1 MSNPVSTNALSLPN
15 ILSAIGEVGRRLC
28 EIAASEGAAGNISCF
43 GRWSEPV
50 EEFFPESQPI
60 DLSEAM
66 PELAGGLVIATGSGR
81 RLREVGQSAE
91 ANLGAVRISEDGK
104 TARLYTSPQKMFARL
119 TSEFNSHL
127 AVHRDCVGRD
137 NLNFHAL
144 VHAQPVHITYL
155 SHIARYQDELYLNR
169 HILRWEPEGIV
180 TIPEGV
186 GFLPF
191 EVPGSDALM
200 KANVESLRTHRI
212 VLWAKHGV
220 MARSSHSV
228 KNACDLIEY
237 AETGALYEYL
247 NLTNHGLAEGLSVE
261 EIQRVCAAFNI
272 KQNIF

>member
-1 MSNPVSTNALSLPN
+1 MSMKDPHPPLEEFVA
-15 ILSAIGEVGRRLC
+15 AIGETGRRLS

-43 GRWSEPV
+43 YGWNLPV
-50 EEFFPESQPI
+50 EEIFPESASMPLPQPV
-60 DLSEAM
+60 
-66 PELAGGLVIATGSGR
+66 PEVGGGTIIVTGSGR
-81 RLREVGQSAE
+81 RLREVARAPE
-91 ANLGAVRISEDGK
+91 ENLAAVVIAEDGAS
-104 TARLYTSPQKMFARL
+104 ARIHTSPRKRFERV

-127 AVHRDCVGRD
+127 AVHCDCVKREKT
-137 NLNFHAL
+137 NFHAL
-144 VHAQPVHITYL
+144 VHAQPVHLTYL
-155 SHIARYQDELYLNR
+155 SHIARYQDEKYLNR

-191 EVPGSDALM
+191 AVPGSDELM

-220 MARSSHSV
+220 MARSDKSV
-228 KNACDLIEY
+228 KKACDLIEY

-247 NLTNHGLAEGLSVE
+247 NLTNHGLAEGLSDD
-261 EIQRVCAAFNI
+261 EIHRVCASLNV

>member
-1 MSNPVSTNALSLPN
+1 LA
-15 ILSAIGEVGRRLC
+15 AIGEVGRRLC
-28 EIAASEGAAGNISCF
+28 DIAASEGAAGNISCF
-43 GRWSEPV
+43 GRWQEPV
-50 EEFFPESQPI
+50 EEFFSESQPHE
-60 DLSEAM
+60 LPEPM

-81 RLREVGQSAE
+81 RLREVAQSAE

-104 TARLYTSPQKMFARL
+104 SARLYTSKQRMFERL

-155 SHIARYQDELYLNR
+155 SHIERYQDELYLNR

-200 KANVESLRTHRI
+200 QANVNSLRTHRI

-220 MARSSHSV
+220 MARSNHSV

-247 NLTNHGLAEGLSVE
+247 NLSNHGLASGLSNE
-261 EIQRVCAAFNI
+261 EIKRVCAAFNI
-272 KQNIF
+272 QQNIF